1 MIKTTRIN
9 ADLLAAMQD
18 VASDKFELNAIL
30 RGEIPEALALHT
42 WRIDRWEI
50 DWADEVREVAATKD
64 SAIDVDTGDV
74 WDLFRW
80 NAATLGGEVSSLMG
94 WDREVQ
100 VVDMIQ
106 AGTGWNN
113 LYLFTSPVSNTIAQV
128 LAVWADDEYDAVAAL
143 EEWVDRTCDEEGIEE
158 YEEIKAFAEL
168 WETSPAYCVEAA

>member
-42 WRIDRWEI
+42 WRINRWEI
-50 DWADEVREVAATKD
+50 DWADEVRDVAATMD
-64 SAIDVDTGDV
+64 SAIDVDTDDV

-113 LYLFTSPVSNTIAQV
+113 LYLFTQPVSNTIAQV
-128 LAVWADDEYDAVAAL
+128 LAVWADDETDAVAAL

>member
-1 MIKTTRIN
+1 MIKTTRIH
-9 ADLLAAMQD
+9 ADLLASMQD

-50 DWADEVREVAATKD
+50 DWADEVRDVAATMD
-64 SAIDVDTGDV
+64 SAIDVDTDDV

-128 LAVWADDEYDAVAAL
+128 LAVWTDDECDAVAAL
-143 EEWVDRTCDEEGIEE
+143 EDWIDETCDEEGIEE
-158 YEEIKAFAEL
+158 YEEIRAYAEL

>member
-50 DWADEVREVAATKD
+50 DWADEVRDVADRAD
-64 SAIDVDTGDV
+64 SAIDVDTDDV

-80 NAATLGGEVSSLMG
+80 GAATLGGEVSSLMG

-113 LYLFTSPVSNTIAQV
+113 LYLFTQPVSNTIAQV
-128 LAVWADDEYDAVAAL
+128 LAVWADDETDAVEAL
-143 EEWVDRTCDEEGIEE
+143 EDWAKEQGEEEGCFSDEIELDIE
-158 YEEIKAFAEL
+158 MWL
-168 WETSPAYCVEAA
+168 SSPAYCVEAA

>member
-1 MIKTTRIN
+1 MIKTTRIH
-9 ADLLAAMQD
+9 ADLLASMQD

-30 RGEIPEALALHT
+30 RGEIPEVLALHT

-50 DWADEVREVAATKD
+50 DWADEVRDVAATMD
-64 SAIDVDTGDV
+64 SAIDVDTDDV

-100 VVDMIQ
+100 VADMIQ

>member
-1 MIKTTRIN
+1 MIKTTRIH
-9 ADLLAAMQD
+9 ADLLASMQD

-64 SAIDVDTGDV
+64 SAIDVDTDDV

-80 NAATLGGEVSSLMG
+80 NAATLGGEVSSLMC

-100 VVDMIQ
+100 VTDMIQ

>member
-1 MIKTTRIN
+1 MIKTTRIH
-9 ADLLAAMQD
+9 ADLMAAMQD

-42 WRIDRWEI
+42 WRINRWEI

-64 SAIDVDTGDV
+64 SAIDVDTDDV

-80 NAATLGGEVSSLMG
+80 GASTLGGEVSSLMG

-100 VVDMIQ
+100 VADMIQ